1 MTPESVP
8 QYCPSLPG
16 DNNGVDFSNTIEGY
30 MEMGCALALGIFE
43 YYGLSLPPAPTPLQ
57 STFYMAGPGTSGS
70 GAASQSGTPQ
80 QRASGS
86 AGVGPSSLQA
96 VRNGGSTSFSR
107 GVLSEAAASGLAR
120 TASAKSALASSAA
133 LSRTPSQTSGGS
145 FRGGSGGG
153 REGGGGGSSAGDRG
167 GGGGRA
173 PSLQQQQ
180 QQSALRRYTSSPLD
194 VRRGSGG
201 RGEGAAGDAGGGAG
215 PLLVVNGNRAASKG
229 SGSRNGISSRRAGT
243 RHQVIVRFESL
254 LQIQP

>member
-1 MTPESVP
+1 
-8 QYCPSLPG
+8 
-16 DNNGVDFSNTIEGY
+16 
-30 MEMGCALALGIFE
+30 MEMGRALALGIFE
-43 YYGLSLPPAPTPLQ
+43 YYSLSLPPTPAPLQ
-57 STFYMAGPGTSGS
+57 STFYMAGPGSGS
-70 GAASQSGTPQ
+70 GATASQSGTAQ
-80 QRASGS
+80 QRAAGT
-86 AGVGPSSLQA
+86 AGVGPSQQA
-96 VRNGGSTSFSR
+96 VRNGGGTSFSR
-107 GVLSEAAASGLAR
+107 GALSEAASGLAR
-120 TASAKSALASSAA
+120 MASAKAALTPSAA
-133 LSRTPSQTSGGS
+133 PSRTPSQTSGGS

-153 REGGGGGSSAGDRG
+153 GGRGSGGGSSSSVGDKA

-173 PSLQQQQ
+173 PSLQLQQ
-180 QQSALRRYTSSPLD
+180 QQSAPRRYTSSPLD